1 MVSLSFWEDLDSGAE
16 NEDVTHFLFININL
30 PCNCPG
36 TEAAPAH
43 ETVTGIG
50 SLSFFAV
57 EKWVWVHTLL
67 SLLFWHLVLLHR
79 KPQQHRI
86 QAVSVK
92 FAFLMKLYSSKI
104 PLFMQKKAVLVVR
117 MVV

>member
-1 MVSLSFWEDLDSGAE
+1 MVFLSFWEDLDSVTE
-16 NEDVTHFLFININL
+16 SEDVTRFLFIYINL
-30 PCNCPG
+30 PCYCPG

-67 SLLFWHLVLLHR
+67 SLLFWHLVLLQR

-104 PLFMQKKAVLVVR
+104 PLFMQKAVLVVR